1 MRIVHLSDLHF
12 GRHDPE
18 IVAGL
23 AAEIAEHAPDLVVVS
38 GDFTQIG
45 TPIEFAMA
53 RDFLR
58 TLAAPV
64 FAVPGNH
71 DVPLYDIFRRGGF
84 TDAILPMRSSRCWRA
99 MGWRWWVSTQRG
111 EHGSV

>member
-23 AAEIAEHAPDLVVVS
+23 TAEIAEHAPDLVVVS

-53 RDFLR
+53 RD
-58 TLAAPV
+58 LATMYA
-64 FAVPGNH
+64 
-71 DVPLYDIFRRGGF
+71 
-84 TDAILPMRSSRCWRA
+84 SSRPPYGAWP
-99 MGWRWWVSTQRG
+99 VSAT
-111 EHGSV
+111 